1 MTVTQIEWISKTKAR
16 IYLNDA
22 FAFVLY
28 LSEIRELNIKVG
40 DELEEDF
47 LETIRTDYLLK
58 RAKLKAMQL
67 LNIKDYTEHEL
78 RSKLLRDTYPSD
90 LVDQAIDYV
99 ASYHYI
105 DDERYT
111 RNYISYHSEGC
122 SRQVLRQKL
131 MGKGISS
138 ELIDMVLEDVPTDES
153 VLIRTLLEKKYD
165 DRWLKDSALK
175 QKATAY
181 LLRRGFSYR
190 DIKSVMLD
198 IESSSN

>member
-99 ASYHYI
+99 SSYHYI

-153 VLIRTLLEKKYD
+153 VMIRTLLEKKYD

-190 DIKSVMLD
+190 DIKTVMQD